1 MINLRTTE
9 AIYELLACL
18 MEYPTS
24 DLPDQARECAA
35 ALKTKRSHAAR
46 HMAHFRDS
54 VTQTGP
60 GDLEELYSATFDL
73 TPVCYPYIGYQL
85 FGDTYKRGEFL
96 ALLNARYRDI
106 GIVIQGE
113 LPDHLGMVLRYLAQI
128 PDADLVNEG
137 VIPTLERM
145 IEQLKDN
152 PYRELVQAI
161 LAVLQEYD

>member
-1 MINLRTTE
+1 MIATQTTQ

-18 MEYPTS
+18 MEYPTPS
-24 DLPDQARECAA
+24 LPDQTRECAV
-35 ALKTKRSHAAR
+35 ALKAQRERAAR
-46 HMAHFRDS
+46 HMAHFRIF
-54 VTQTGP
+54 VEQTGLCA
-60 GDLEELYSATFDL
+60 LEELYTATFDL